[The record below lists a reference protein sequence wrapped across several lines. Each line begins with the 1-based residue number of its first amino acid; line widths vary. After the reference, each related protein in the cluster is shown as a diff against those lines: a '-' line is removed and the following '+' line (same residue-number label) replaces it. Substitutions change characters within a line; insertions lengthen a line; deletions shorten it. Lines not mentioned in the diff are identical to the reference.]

1 MEIERLKGLQLE
13 EEREAKRAAARQVGK
28 QVIVDQIQERYQ
40 TRIKENEIRDRERL
54 MMKAQVEAMQAEE
67 AKAARIKQEKARQML
82 LDVEVANEMQ
92 KTLKQ
97 T

>member
-1 MEIERLKGLQLE
+1 
-13 EEREAKRAAARQVGK
+13 
-28 QVIVDQIQERYQ
+28 
-40 TRIKENEIRDRERL
+40 

-92 KTLKQ
+92 KNIEADLNNKRERRRRSYLQ
-97 T
+97 IQ